1 MRVRR
6 PPKIGCRDL
15 TSPEDQVVREYLVG
29 TPEELETID
38 RKFVIIDDMKIAVF
52 PYDGGYRAY
61 ENRCVHQGGPVCEG
75 RILGRVEAVLE
86 EDGNV
91 LREVL
96 SQTVQHLVCPW
107 HGFEFDLGDGS
118 AAGDRRLKL
127 RTFDVIERDGQVFVV
142 A

>member
-1 MRVRR
+1 M
-6 PPKIGCRDL
+6 
-15 TSPEDQVVREYLVG
+15 VREYLVG